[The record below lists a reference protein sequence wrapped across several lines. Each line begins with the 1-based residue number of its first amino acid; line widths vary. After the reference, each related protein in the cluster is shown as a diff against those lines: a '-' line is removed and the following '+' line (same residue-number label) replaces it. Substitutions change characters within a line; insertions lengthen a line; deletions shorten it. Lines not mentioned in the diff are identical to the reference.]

1 MDGSDRQSLVMV
13 GNGMTGFRLCQRL
26 AACRATLG
34 PLRVTV
40 FGEEPRPA
48 YDRIRLTELL
58 GGSSEEELR
67 LEPLSWYA
75 DHGIE
80 LRLGERIV
88 AVDRDECVVRAA
100 SGAEVPFDRLVLATG
115 SRPFVPPI
123 PGADLSGVFVYR
135 TVDDLVAIKEFAA
148 GVTRAAVVGGG
159 LLGLEAAEGLMR
171 LGLEVHILEASLGLM
186 PRQLDETGGRLLR
199 ETIEG
204 LGVHVHTGSR
214 TSSIE
219 EAGAE
224 RVLHLESG
232 EHVVADMVVL
242 AAGVRPNAELA
253 RTAGL
258 ELAPSGGVVIDD
270 HLQTSDPRIFAVGE
284 CATHRGVTY
293 GLAAPGY
300 RMIDVLVDNLVG
312 GSSVFLG
319 SDRSA
324 RLKLL
329 GVSVAALGR
338 YEEAADTQVHAHFA
352 GGVYRKLVL
361 RDGRIVGALAVGEWL
376 DLDRVRDALENPRR
390 FSFWDLRRF
399 RSTGSLWLK
408 SESSPVYEWPADA
421 LVCGCLGVRR
431 GALTEAEL
439 AGCTTAEELS
449 ASTGAGSV
457 CGSCRPLL
465 VELVRREHVDSM
477 PPSRLGP
484 LSSRRGRTS
493 APPSADEAPT
503 SGRVSQPV
511 EEPVTVRSYGR
522 ARLPS
527 LSDAGPLSL
536 RHPILARASGHAERD
551 ADPPAATTAYHR
563 PETTTLQS
571 MPLESLL
578 SAAYATLRPAP
589 DELAP
594 PSSRRRDALAPSSR
608 RDSIVPSGRRDS
620 MPPLRPI
627 SVAPGSLPALASTRS
642 PPPSAQP
649 PADSTRGGMLGS
661 AAAALL
667 LSAGLAIAKPL
678 APHTSYRGVHV
689 DALWTTRVGKQVTGY
704 AVVALVAVGLT
715 LSLRKRWKRF
725 TYGDVARLRVLHG
738 ALGAAALVC
747 LACHTGLHLGE
758 RLNRLLSLDLLAASA
773 LGAVAA
779 AASGLGDAAAG
790 PAQRLFATRAH
801 LYVLLPLPVL
811 LVLHVLGAYY
821 F

>member
-1 MDGSDRQSLVMV
+1 MDGSDRQSLVVV

-58 GGSSEEELR
+58 GGSSEEELC
-67 LEPLSWYA
+67 LEPLSWYG

-80 LRLGERIV
+80 LRLGEPIV
-88 AVDRDECVVRAA
+88 AIDRDECVVRAA
-100 SGAEVPFDRLVLATG
+100 SGGQVPFDRLVLATG

-135 TVDDLVAIKEFAA
+135 TVDDIVAIKEFAA
-148 GVTRAAVVGGG
+148 SATRAAVVGGG
-159 LLGLEAAEGLMR
+159 LLGLEAAEGLMT
-171 LGLEVHILEASLGLM
+171 LGLEVHLVEASLGLM

-204 LGVHVHTGSR
+204 LGVHVHAGSR
-214 TSSIE
+214 TSRIE

-232 EHVVADMVVL
+232 EHILADMVVL
-242 AAGVRPNAELA
+242 AAGIRPNAELA
-253 RTAGL
+253 RAAGL

-284 CATHRGVTY
+284 CATHRGVSY

-312 GSSVFLG
+312 GNAVFLG

-338 YEEAADTQVHAHFA
+338 YEEAADTQVHAYFA

-361 RDGRIVGALAVGEWL
+361 RDGRIVGALAVGDWP
-376 DLDRVRDALENPRR
+376 DLDRVHDALENPRR

-408 SESSPVYEWPADA
+408 SESPPVYEWPADA
-421 LVCGCLGVRR
+421 LVCGCLGIRR
-431 GALTEAEL
+431 GALTEAEM
-439 AGCTTAEELS
+439 AGSTTAEELS

-493 APPSADEAPT
+493 APPSADEPPT
-503 SGRVSQPV
+503 SGRLSQPA
-511 EEPVTVRSYGR
+511 EEPVTVRSFGR

-527 LSDAGPLSL
+527 LSDVGPLSL
-536 RHPILARASGHAERD
+536 RHPILARASAHAERD
-551 ADPPAATTAYHR
+551 VEPTAATTAYNR

-571 MPLESLL
+571 MPLEGLL
-578 SAAYATLRPAP
+578 SAAYATLRPPP

-594 PSSRRRDALAPSSR
+594 PSSRR

-627 SVAPGSLPALASTRS
+627 SVPPGSLPALASTRS
-642 PPPSAQP
+642 PPPSAEQ
-649 PADSTRGGMLGS
+649 PADRTRGGMLGG

-667 LSAGLAIAKPL
+667 LSAGLAVARPL
-678 APHTSYRGVHV
+678 APRTSYRGVHV
-689 DALWTTRVGKQVTGY
+689 DALWTTRAGKQVTGY
-704 AVVALVAVGLT
+704 AVVALVALGLV